1 MRKSKPG
8 SGASRAR
15 RRGRA
20 AHGERRQGDAG
31 SGGASRARRRGR
43 AALLAAAVCAG
54 AASAAVPYGAAA
66 QEDGGPSVWDG
77 VYSPEQALRGR
88 KLYEETCARCHGE
101 DLSGANARPLA
112 GESFIRDWG
121 GLTLDGVLTRA
132 KTMPPGA
139 AGSLGEAG
147 YVDVIAYVLEVN
159 EFPHGEA
166 ELTAERAGDVLVYG
180 ADGPDAVPNFALVQ
194 VVGCL
199 ARGDRAWIVTDGSQ
213 PIRTRDPDASTGD
226 TLALTRS
233 LPLGG
238 ATFELMYVFPDP
250 DPYEGHRVEAK
261 GFLIRRDDA
270 ADALNVTTVASL
282 DAACRP

>member
-1 MRKSKPG
+1 MTST
-8 SGASRAR
+8 SAADRAR
-15 RRGRA
+15 HGTPDRTVRAATRRGRA
-20 AHGERRQGDAG
+20 VFA
-31 SGGASRARRRGR
+31 
-43 AALLAAAVCAG
+43 AAAVCLG
-54 AASAAVPYGAAA
+54 ACAAVGAQPAAA
-66 QEDGGPSVWDG
+66 QETDEPSVWDG
-77 VYSPEQALRGR
+77 VYSAAQAQRGR
-88 KLYEETCARCHGE
+88 KLYEAACARCHGE

-121 GLTLDGVLTRA
+121 GLQLDGVLARA
-132 KTMPPGA
+132 QTMPPGA

-166 ELTAERAGDVLVYG
+166 ELTAERAGEVLVYG
-180 ADGPDAVPNFALVQ
+180 ADGPDAVPNFAMVQ

-199 ARGDRAWIVTDGSQ
+199 ARDDRAWIVTDGSQ

-233 LPLGG
+233 MPLGG

-261 GFLIRRDDA
+261 GFLIRREDS
-270 ADALNVTTVASL
+270 ADAINVTTVASL

>member
-1 MRKSKPG
+1 MQNPKPG
-8 SGASRAR
+8 AGIRASTAPGGSREAVPKPCAGAGRAR

-20 AHGERRQGDAG
+20 V
-31 SGGASRARRRGR
+31 
-43 AALLAAAVCAG
+43 LLAAAVCVG
-54 AASAAVPYGAAA
+54 AASAGVTSRAAA

-77 VYSPEQALRGR
+77 VYSPGQAARGR
-88 KLYEETCARCHGE
+88 RLYEETCARCHGE

-121 GLTLDGVLTRA
+121 GLKLDSVLTRA

-139 AGSLGEAG
+139 AGSLGEDG
-147 YVDVIAYVLEVN
+147 YVDVLAYVLEAN
-159 EFPHGEA
+159 AFPHGEA

-199 ARGDRAWIVTDGSQ
+199 ARDDRAWMVTDGSE

-238 ATFELMYVFPDP
+238 GTFELMYVFPDP

-261 GFLIRRDDA
+261 GFLIRREDA
-270 ADALNVTTVASL
+270 ADAINVTTVASL

>member
-1 MRKSKPG
+1 MTTTSAGKGNGRTPG
-8 SGASRAR
+8 STV
-15 RRGRA
+15 RGGPA
-20 AHGERRQGDAG
+20 AFVA
-31 SGGASRARRRGR
+31 
-43 AALLAAAVCAG
+43 AALCIGLPALAG
-54 AASAAVPYGAAA
+54 APPIAA
-66 QEDGGPSVWDG
+66 QETEDPSVWDG
-77 VYSPEQALRGR
+77 VYSTAQALRGK
-88 KLYEETCARCHGE
+88 KLYEATCSRCHGE

-121 GLTLDGVLTRA
+121 GLKLDGVLTRA
-132 KTMPPGA
+132 MTMPPGA

-180 ADGPDAVPNFALVQ
+180 ADGPDAVPNFAMVQ

-199 ARGDRAWIVTDGSQ
+199 ARDDRTWIVTDGSE

-226 TLALTRS
+226 VLALTEAM
-233 LPLGG
+233 PLGTN
-238 ATFELMYVFPDP
+238 TFELMYVFPDP

-261 GFLIRRDDA
+261 GFLIRREDST
-270 ADALNVTTVASL
+270 DALDAINVTTVASL
-282 DAACRP
+282 DAACRSREPAP